1 MAGQLRLPL
10 KLRIQL
16 GCVVA
21 ALTSM
26 AWAQDA
32 PLTLSD
38 CAQKALDAR
47 NELTIARN
55 DLRIAQQGVVGA
67 RAGFLPQLQ
76 VNGGYTYNSPSKIA
90 GTPQY
95 IALNGVHEYVTQFD
109 ASMPIDTSGRLRAEL
124 ARARSERE
132 AARQSVR
139 MSERDL
145 RKAVTGSYF
154 RLVLAR
160 RLVEVA
166 KSTLAEAQS
175 FESRTRKLNAGGEA
189 ARADVVK
196 AQAEVAFLQQTLQGA
211 ELDAETAN
219 HDLASYWTV
228 DVTGVLKVADP
239 FDGTLPQPALE
250 AANDAYMKRVEFSLF
265 DAQRLGLKADVGA
278 ARAGMLPQT
287 SLNWQYGIDS
297 ERYAWADRGQAF
309 FASVNVP
316 VFDWLK
322 SWSAVK
328 QAHIRLESFDIS
340 RDIVRRNLSK
350 EYQSALARVRLTWA
364 QIDTT
369 RQQVRLSQENYH
381 LAQVKYEGGE
391 GLALDVVAA
400 QSQLAQARGNYY
412 SSISAYFNARS
423 DLEVASGQ

>member
-1 MAGQLRLPL
+1 L
-10 KLRIQL
+10 KLWFQS
-16 GCVVA
+16 GCIVA
-21 ALTSM
+21 VLTSV

-38 CAQKALDAR
+38 CVQKALNAR

-67 RAGFLPQLQ
+67 RAGFLPQFQ
-76 VNGGYTYNSPSKIA
+76 VNGGYTYNSPSKTSGA
-90 GTPQY
+90 PQY

-139 MSERDL
+139 LSERDL
-145 RKAVTGSYF
+145 RKAVTGSYY

-166 KSTLAEAQS
+166 KSTLAEAQA
-175 FESRTRKLNAGGEA
+175 FEGRTRKLNAGGEA

-196 AQAEVAFLQQTLQGA
+196 AQAEVAFLLQTLQGA

-219 HDLASYWTV
+219 HDLASYWTA
-228 DVTGVLKVADP
+228 DVAAALKLDDP
-239 FDGTLPQPALE
+239 FDGTLPQPAPDTAGDTYL
-250 AANDAYMKRVEFSLF
+250 KRVEFSLF
-265 DAQRLGLKADVGA
+265 DAQRLGLKADVSA
-278 ARAGMLPQT
+278 ARSAMLPQT

-297 ERYAWADRGQAF
+297 ERYTWADRGQAF

-316 VFDWLK
+316 IFDWLK
-322 SWSAVK
+322 SWSATK
-328 QAHIRLESFDIS
+328 QAHIRLESFDIT
-340 RDIVRRNLSK
+340 RDIARRNLSK

-364 QIDTT
+364 QIETT
-369 RQQVRLSQENYH
+369 RQQVSLSDENFH
-381 LAQVKYEGGE
+381 LAKVKYEGGE

-412 SSISAYFNARS
+412 SAISAYFNARS